1 MFVILLYTN
10 RKMIFAGNS
19 EKLKDTI
26 VCCMKD
32 LVSYPQYINDELG
45 QSEFIE
51 FIYAMFKNISRNLPL
66 NLETIVLVWWLK
78 FERSLL
84 ISGSQPVSRKKRLKS
99 FVKDLLKEERHRY
112 FDNQS

>member
-1 MFVILLYTN
+1 MIL
-10 RKMIFAGNS
+10 AGNS

-26 VCCMKD
+26 VSCMRD

-45 QSEFIE
+45 QLEFIE
-51 FIYAMFKNISRNLPL
+51 FIHAMFKGISRNLPL

-84 ISGSQPVSRKKRLKS
+84 IAGSQPASRKKRLKS
-99 FVKDLLKEERHRY
+99 FARDLLKEERHRY
-112 FDNQS
+112 DDSEN